1 MISSAHSSV
10 NPGNSLNS
18 PAAPKDS
25 TSHCGRYVL
34 RAVVGVAVV
43 VSIVALAVF
52 ASPWTGGTS
61 LAVGAFALC
70 HVSTLLAP
78 TVAACAGSVATIGGG
93 VSLFSQSRG
102 SQSSIEDSN
111 ERGSADQS
119 VPACAGS
126 VATIGGGVSLFF
138 QSRGSQ
144 SSVGDSNERSS
155 TYLSCSEDDLSCSED
170 DLSFCQELLVPED
183 PSKTEVTNFF
193 KQMPIF
199 QQHEELLTSII
210 KDLKFPLDCRI
221 TSTGGELEIKG
232 LDPIGLRVNL
242 ATGISVDS
250 FKILNRQEQTQH
262 LFLLKDKP
270 PNQDPIDTITSPTLG
285 NLKYFGSL
293 GPKLWGQLKS
303 WSNAEPSQLLDKS
316 NSITLTIDSDNQ
328 NRLRFQ
334 GLSKGLQ
341 NVIDTVDFDCI
352 GSIGEKYCK
361 ISVNEDATLWQPVY
375 KSVQDN
381 FILEDLL
388 QLITLTKV

>member
-1 MISSAHSSV
+1 MISSAPPSV
-10 NPGNSLNS
+10 NPRNSLDS
-18 PAAPKDS
+18 PAASKDS

-34 RAVVGVAVV
+34 GAVVGVAVV

-78 TVAACAGSVATIGGG
+78 TVAACAGAVATIGGG

-102 SQSSIEDSN
+102 SQSS
-111 ERGSADQS
+111 
-119 VPACAGS
+119 
-126 VATIGGGVSLFF
+126 
-138 QSRGSQ
+138 
-144 SSVGDSNERSS
+144 VGDSNERSS
-155 TYLSCSEDDLSCSED
+155 TYLSCSED

>member
-10 NPGNSLNS
+10 NPGNSLDS
-18 PAAPKDS
+18 LAASKDS

-34 RAVVGVAVV
+34 GAVVGVAVV

-78 TVAACAGSVATIGGG
+78 TVAACAGA
-93 VSLFSQSRG
+93 
-102 SQSSIEDSN
+102 
-111 ERGSADQS
+111 
-119 VPACAGS
+119 

-144 SSVGDSNERSS
+144 SSIGDSNERGSADQSVPACAGAVATIGGVVSLFPQSRGSQSSVGDSNERGSI
-155 TYLSCSEDDLSCSED
+155 YLSCCAETPGPE
-170 DLSFCQELLVPED
+170 ED
-183 PSKTEVTNFF
+183 PRKTVVTQFF
-193 KQMPIF
+193 QKMPIF
-199 QQHEELLTSII
+199 KHHEELLTSII
-210 KDLKFPLDCRI
+210 KDLKFPLDYRI
-221 TSTGGELEIKG
+221 TSTGGGELEIKG

-242 ATGISVDS
+242 ATFISLDS

-262 LFLLKDKP
+262 LSLLKDKP
-270 PNQDPIDTITSPTLG
+270 PNQDPIDTITNPTLG

-352 GSIGEKYCK
+352 EPNGKKYCK